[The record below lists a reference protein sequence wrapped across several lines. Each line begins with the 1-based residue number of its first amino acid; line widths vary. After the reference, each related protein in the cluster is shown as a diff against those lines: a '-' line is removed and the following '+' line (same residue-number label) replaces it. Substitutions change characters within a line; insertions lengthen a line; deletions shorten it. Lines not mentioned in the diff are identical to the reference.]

1 LDKFSSRLAPT
12 HYILL
17 TVKKY
22 LSDLYGVMK
31 GYAYHELTDEKF
43 DRKINFL
50 TEFIETIEKVDPGYP
65 KVSFTS

>member
-22 LSDLYGVMK
+22 LADLYGVVK
-31 GYAYHELTDEKF
+31 GYAYNELPEEKSE
-43 DRKINFL
+43 RKINFL
-50 TEFIETIEKVDPGYP
+50 TEFIATLEKVDEGYP
-65 KVSFTS
+65 KVRCLS